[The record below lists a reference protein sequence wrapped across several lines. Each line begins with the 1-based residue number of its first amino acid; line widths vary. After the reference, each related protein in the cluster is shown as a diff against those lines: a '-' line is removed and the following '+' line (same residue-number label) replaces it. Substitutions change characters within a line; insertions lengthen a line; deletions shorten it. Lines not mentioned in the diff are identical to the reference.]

1 MKRILTLTLAV
12 AGLMLLLAGCG
23 KSSYISFDDVYASL
37 TKEVDFG
44 DNMTEMSDKALETF
58 YFIYDAEIL
67 EDYKI
72 YMDETGATANEIALF
87 RLTKESDMTTVETI
101 VKNRIN
107 DLKVSYEDY
116 NQDEFFKVENA
127 VVKTKGKYI
136 MMVISSDSKTAA
148 SVIDEYLK

>member
-101 VKNRIN
+101 VDRK
-107 DLKVSYEDY
+107 S
-116 NQDEFFKVENA
+116 
-127 VVKTKGKYI
+127 VV
-136 MMVISSDSKTAA
+136 
-148 SVIDEYLK
+148 

>member
-1 MKRILTLTLAV
+1 
-12 AGLMLLLAGCG
+12 
-23 KSSYISFDDVYASL
+23 
-37 TKEVDFG
+37 
-44 DNMTEMSDKALETF
+44 
-58 YFIYDAEIL
+58 
-67 EDYKI
+67 
-72 YMDETGATANEIALF
+72 MDETGATANEIALF

-148 SVIDEYLK
+148 TVIDEYLK

>member
-1 MKRILTLTLAV
+1 MKRVLIMAV
-12 AGLMLLLAGCG
+12 AACCFLLVLAGCG
-23 KSSYISFDDVYASL
+23 KSNYISFDDVYTSL
-37 TKEVDFG
+37 NKEVDFG

-58 YFIYDAEIL
+58 YFIYDTDIL

-87 RLTKESDMTTVETI
+87 RLAKESDMTTVETI

-116 NQDEFFKVENA
+116 NKDEYYKVENA
-127 VVKTKGKYI
+127 VMKTKGKYI
-136 MMVISSDSKTAA
+136 MMVISPDSKAAA
-148 SVIDEYLK
+148 SVLDEYLK